1 MPTDTTDAAEVDDPL
16 TSPQILEAAA
26 QQSRRLEL
34 LNRATLA
41 VAVVVYSTILIFCL
55 INVFIPPI
63 VFTSC
68 VMLAEILVY
77 QFVKTMLAHF
87 AVVRDES
94 K

>member
-1 MPTDTTDAAEVDDPL
+1 M
-16 TSPQILEAAA
+16 TSPQILEVAAR
-26 QQSRRLEL
+26 QSRRLEL
-34 LNRATLA
+34 LNRATLT
-41 VAVVVYSTILIFCL
+41 VAVVVYSTIVIFCL

-87 AVVRDES
+87 AVMRDES
-94 K
+94 N

>member
-1 MPTDTTDAAEVDDPL
+1 M
-16 TSPQILEAAA
+16 
-26 QQSRRLEL
+26 
-34 LNRATLA
+34 
-41 VAVVVYSTILIFCL
+41 AVVVYSTIVIFCL

-87 AVVRDES
+87 AVMRDD
-94 K
+94 KKPTFVGP

>member
-1 MPTDTTDAAEVDDPL
+1 MATTGAAEIDNVL
-16 TSPQILEAAA
+16 ASPKILAAA
-26 QQSRRLEL
+26 KRQSRRLEL

-41 VAVVVYSTILIFCL
+41 VAIVVYSTIVIFCL

-87 AVVRDES
+87 AVVRDE
-94 K
+94 

>member
-26 QQSRRLEL
+26 RQSRRLEL

>member
-1 MPTDTTDAAEVDDPL
+1 M

-26 QQSRRLEL
+26 RQSRRLEL

-41 VAVVVYSTILIFCL
+41 VAVVVYSTIVIFCL

-87 AVVRDES
+87 AVMREG
-94 K
+94 

>member
-1 MPTDTTDAAEVDDPL
+1 M

-26 QQSRRLEL
+26 RQSRRLEFL
-34 LNRATLA
+34 TRATLA
-41 VAVVVYSTILIFCL
+41 LAVVVYSTIVIFCL

-87 AVVRDES
+87 AVMRDGS
-94 K
+94 N

>member
-1 MPTDTTDAAEVDDPL
+1 MRTVTTGAAEVDDPL
-16 TSPQILEAAA
+16 TSPQILAAA
-26 QQSRRLEL
+26 DRQSRRLEL

-41 VAVVVYSTILIFCL
+41 VAVVVYSTVLIFCL

-68 VMLAEILVY
+68 VILAEILVY
-77 QFVKTMLAHF
+77 QFVKTMLTHF

>member
-1 MPTDTTDAAEVDDPL
+1 MLTDTTDAAEVDDPL

-26 QQSRRLEL
+26 RQSRRLEL

-41 VAVVVYSTILIFCL
+41 VAVVVYSTIVIFCL

-87 AVVRDES
+87 AVMRDES
-94 K
+94 N